1 MTDREYSAFRY
12 LARLWRIDQEIHD
25 KEEELREIGLVQGVR
40 YDRDNVQTSPS
51 DPMGRVADIIGEI
64 EEGQERYI
72 RLKHQRINEI
82 HGLEDA
88 VYEQYLVDRFIKGW
102 NIRTMTRKYGCH
114 HATTYR
120 TFCRALDAF
129 ADKYPERVDMRTNAN
144 DTDVK

>member
-64 EEGQERYI
+64 EEEKERYI
-72 RLKHQRINEI
+72 RLKHELINEI
-82 HGLEDA
+82 HGLEDH
-88 VYEQYLVDRFIKGW
+88 VYEQILVERFIQKRSVKQ
-102 NIRTMTRKYGCH
+102 IRIRKDYSRST
-114 HATTYR
+114 AYR
-120 TFCRALDAF
+120 LFLEALDAF
-129 ADKYPERVDMRTNAN
+129 ADKYGNKWEKT
-144 DTDVK
+144 